1 MKNKLVRDFQNIFI
15 EKCKKNIYLKKKIF
29 LFFFE
34 VYHEKSDL
42 FVEMEYAAGGSLLD
56 RIHKTYIMDEDEC
69 KFIFYQ
75 IGCALA
81 YLHRLKI
88 VKKNLNK
95 FKKKNFFFFFL
106 IRFIEILNQL
116 MFFLCQM
123 NEKQ

>member
-1 MKNKLVRDFQNIFI
+1 
-15 EKCKKNIYLKKKIF
+15 
-29 LFFFE
+29 

-95 FKKKNFFFFFL
+95 FKKKFFFF
-106 IRFIEILNQL
+106 QL
-116 MFFLCQM
+116 GSSRY
-123 NEKQ
+123 